1 MKQAFHCQFSLLGII
16 SEKRFIGANLTNIKN
31 PELDYHYVTTTNWHT
46 ERSREMIVKYPA
58 IRKLM
63 GPEKSSKYWISAL
76 VMSQLILAVYATNL
90 SWWLFI
96 PLSYFV
102 GGFINHALFVMIHEC
117 CHNLV
122 VKSATGNKIWALVCD
137 VANAIPSAMG
147 FSYYHIYH
155 HLHLG
160 EYNYDPDL
168 VSYGEGNLI
177 GKSPLRKALWLTF
190 FMFSQALRPM
200 KVKHYR
206 LFNKWI
212 FINLFLII
220 ATDVLIVY
228 FFGFKALTYLLL
240 STFFGLGLHPAG
252 GRWIA
257 EHYET
262 TPDQETYSYYG
273 PLNKIAFNMGYHIEH
288 HDFLNIPWSRLPK
301 LAELAPEYYKSLP
314 HYKSWTGVLIKFIF
328 SPDMNAF
335 SRIVHPDRHPST
347 LKNLS

>member
-1 MKQAFHCQFSLLGII
+1 MTNK
-16 SEKRFIGANLTNIKN
+16 AN
-31 PELDYHYVTTTNWHT
+31 PGLDYKYVSTPNWHT
-46 ERSREMIVKYPA
+46 ERSREMIKKYPA

-63 GPEKSSKYWISAL
+63 GPEKSTKYFIAL
-76 VMSQLILAVYATNL
+76 MVVAQLVFAYLFQNL
-90 SWWLFI
+90 SWWFFI
-96 PLSYFV
+96 PLAYFV
-102 GGFINHALFVMIHEC
+102 GGFINHALFVMVHEC
-117 CHNLV
+117 SHNLV
-122 VKSATGNKIWALVCD
+122 VKSASGNKIFALICD
-137 VANAIPSAMG
+137 IAIAIPSAMG

-160 EYNYDPDL
+160 EYSYDPDI
-168 VSYGEGNLI
+168 VSYREGNII
-177 GKSPLRKALWLTF
+177 GKSPLKKALWLTL

-206 LFNKWI
+206 LFNRWI

-220 ATDVLIVY
+220 ATDLLIY
-228 FFGFKALTYLLL
+228 FFMGPAALGYLLL

-262 TPDQETYSYYG
+262 TTGQETYSYYG

-288 HDFLNIPWSRLPK
+288 HDFLNIPWSRLPRLK
-301 LAELAPEYYKSLP
+301 EIAPEYYKSLP
-314 HYKSWTGVLIKFIF
+314 YYKSWTAVLLKFIF
-328 SPDMNAF
+328 SSDLHAF

-347 LKNLS
+347 LKNANV

>member
-1 MKQAFHCQFSLLGII
+1 MKNNA
-16 SEKRFIGANLTNIKN
+16 N
-31 PELDYHYVTTTNWHT
+31 PELDYNYVTTPNWHT

-63 GPEKSSKYWISAL
+63 GPETSSKYFIAL
-76 VMSQLILAVYATNL
+76 MVFAQLFFAVAFRDL

-96 PLSYFV
+96 PLAYFL
-102 GGFINHALFVMIHEC
+102 GGFINHALFVMVHEC

-122 VKSATGNKIWALVCD
+122 VKSSTGNKIWALLCD
-137 VANAIPSAMG
+137 IAIAIPSAMG

-168 VSYGEGNLI
+168 VSYTEGNII
-177 GKSPLRKALWLTF
+177 GRSPFKKALWLTL

-206 LFNKWI
+206 LFNRWI
-212 FINLFLII
+212 VINL
-220 ATDVLIVY
+220 VLVLSTNALLVY
-228 FFGFKALTYLLL
+228 FFGFKALAYLLL

-262 TPDQETYSYYG
+262 TPGQETYSYYG
-273 PLNKIAFNMGYHIEH
+273 PLNKVSFNMGYHIEH

-301 LAELAPEYYKSLP
+301 LAEIAPEYYKSLP
-314 HYKSWTGVLIKFIF
+314 HYDSWTKVLVTFIF
-328 SPDMNAF
+328 SPNLHAF
-335 SRIVHPDRHPST
+335 SRIVHPDRHPAS
-347 LKNLS
+347 LKTN